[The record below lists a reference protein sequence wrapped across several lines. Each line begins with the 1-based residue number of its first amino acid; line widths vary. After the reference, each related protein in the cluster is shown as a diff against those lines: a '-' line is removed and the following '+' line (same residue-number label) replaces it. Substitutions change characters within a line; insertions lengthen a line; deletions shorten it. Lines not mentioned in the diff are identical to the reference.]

1 MANPMKSLS
10 MESLI
15 TPYGGTLTPLLA
27 SPERA
32 QVLRLEARELPSLD
46 LDWRQI
52 CLLEL
57 LLNGALSPLPGFMD
71 RGEMTVVLSSLRLPD
86 GRFWPLPILLAVPE
100 KAAQGL
106 VPGQRVCLRDA
117 EGFMPAILHVSEIW
131 AADPE
136 AESSLAATSGLPLA
150 EFLAAEGWVYVA
162 GRVEGVALPPRHDFP
177 ALRLSPCEL
186 REKFQRNGWRR
197 VLAYQPG
204 QPLHRPH
211 HEFVLNAAVRHEANL
226 LIHPMA
232 GADPVADAGHFALVR
247 ACRAIMPRF
256 PVATSALALNPLV
269 PAAAGPRETWLKA
282 IVARNYGC
290 SHLAVGGETPM
301 AGDFRRGEDAA
312 GIQASLPDT
321 ARAELGVT
329 LVGFPRLVYLEDRD
343 EYLPEAEVPEGAR
356 ALAMNGGELA
366 RRLMTGANI
375 PAWFSYPEVLEELR
389 KVYPP
394 RIRQGFTV
402 FFTGLSGA
410 GKSTLA
416 RALTVKL
423 MEMDGRRVTLLDGD
437 IVRRH
442 LSSEL
447 GFSKAHRDINIRRI
461 GYVAS
466 EITKHG
472 GIAICAPIAPYT
484 ATRRAVR
491 DMIEPWGGFIEI
503 HVATS
508 IDVCESRD
516 RKGLYAKAR
525 AGLIPEFT
533 GVSDPYE
540 VPENPEL
547 AIDTARCSVD
557 EAVQSI
563 VLKLEHEGFLR

>member
-1 MANPMKSLS
+1 M
-10 MESLI
+10 
-15 TPYGGTLTPLLA
+15 
-27 SPERA
+27 
-32 QVLRLEARELPSLD
+32 
-46 LDWRQI
+46 
-52 CLLEL
+52 
-57 LLNGALSPLPGFMD
+57 
-71 RGEMTVVLSSLRLPD
+71 
-86 GRFWPLPILLAVPE
+86 
-100 KAAQGL
+100 
-106 VPGQRVCLRDA
+106 
-117 EGFMPAILHVSEIW
+117 
-131 AADPE
+131 
-136 AESSLAATSGLPLA
+136 
-150 EFLAAEGWVYVA
+150 VYVA
-162 GRVEGVALPPRHDFP
+162 GRVEGVALPPRHDFLS
-177 ALRLSPCEL
+177 LRLSPAEL
-186 REKFQRNGWRR
+186 RERFQRRGWRR
-197 VLAYQPG
+197 VLAYQPT
-204 QPLHRPH
+204 QPMHRPH
-211 HEFVLNAAVRHEANL
+211 HEFVLRTAMGHEANL

-232 GADPVADAGHFALVR
+232 GADPVMDAGHFALVR
-247 ACRAIMPRF
+247 ASQAIMPRF
-256 PVATSALALNPLV
+256 PAATSDFALNPMV
-269 PAAAGPRETWLKA
+269 PVAAGPRESWLKA

-290 SHLAVGGETPM
+290 SHLIIGGETPM
-301 AGDFRRGEDAA
+301 AGDFRRGEDVT
-312 GIQASLPDT
+312 GLHASLSEA

-329 LVGFPRLVYLEDRD
+329 LIGFPRMVYLDDRD

-356 ALAMNGGELA
+356 TLAMSGGELS
-366 RRLMTGANI
+366 RRLMGGTKI
-375 PAWFSYPEVLEELR
+375 PAWFTYPEVLEELR
-389 KVYPP
+389 KAYPP
-394 RIRQGFTV
+394 RSRQGFTV

-484 ATRRAVR
+484 TTRQAVR
-491 DMIEPWGGFIEI
+491 DMIEPWGGFLEI

-540 VPENPEL
+540 APKKPEL
-547 AIDTARCSVD
+547 AIDTAQCSVD
-557 EAVQSI
+557 EAVQLI
-563 VLKLEHEGFLR
+563 VLKLENEGFLR

>member
-1 MANPMKSLS
+1 MQH
-10 MESLI
+10 SLI
-15 TPYGGTLTPLLA
+15 PPYGGTLLPLLA
-27 SPERA
+27 DAERA
-32 QVLRLEARELPSLD
+32 AAIRAEARELSSLD

-52 CLLEL
+52 CQLEL
-57 LLNGALSPLPGFMD
+57 LLTGALSPLTGYMG
-71 RGEMTVVLSSLRLPD
+71 RAEMSAVLSGLRLVD
-86 GRFWPLPILLAVPE
+86 GRFWPLPVMLAVPE
-100 KAAQGL
+100 QAARGL
-106 VPGQRVCLRDA
+106 SPGQTVCLRDG
-117 EGFMPAILHVSEIW
+117 EGFMPALLHVSEIW
-131 AADPE
+131 PVDHALE
-136 AESSLAATSGLPLA
+136 ERLAAASGLPP
-150 EFLAAEGWVYVA
+150 AAPAGRSGEVYVA
-162 GRVEGVALPPRHDFP
+162 GRVEGVALPPRHDFL
-177 ALRLSPCEL
+177 ALRPTPAEL
-186 REKFQRNGWRR
+186 RGEFQRRGWRR

-204 QPLHRPH
+204 QPMHRPQR
-211 HEFVLNAAVRHEANL
+211 EFVLNAALRYEANL
-226 LIHPMA
+226 LIHVMA
-232 GADPVADAGHFALVR
+232 GADPVSDASHFALVR

-256 PVATSALALNPLV
+256 PAASSALALNPMV
-269 PAAAGPRETWLKA
+269 PDAAGARETWLRA
-282 IVARNYGC
+282 IIARNYGC
-290 SHLAVGGETPM
+290 SHLVVGGEAPP
-301 AGDFRRGEDAA
+301 AGEFRRGEDLA
-312 GIQASLPDT
+312 G
-321 ARAELGVT
+321 ARVAPPEGFLAELGVT
-329 LVGFPRLVYLEDRD
+329 LIDYPRLVYLEDAD
-343 EYLPEAEVPEGAR
+343 EFVPAAEAPADAR
-356 ALAMNGGELA
+356 AQAMNGGELT
-366 RRLMTGANI
+366 RRLMTGSRI
-375 PAWFSYPEVLEELR
+375 PAWFADAEVLDELR
-389 KVYPP
+389 KAFPP
-394 RIRQGFTV
+394 RTRQGFTV

-437 IVRRH
+437 VVRRH

-447 GFSKAHRDINIRRI
+447 GFSKAHRDINIRCI

-472 GIAICAPIAPYT
+472 GIAICAPIAPYA

-525 AGLIPEFT
+525 AGLIAEFT

-540 VPENPEL
+540 VPEKPEL
-547 AIDTARCSVD
+547 AIDTALCGVD